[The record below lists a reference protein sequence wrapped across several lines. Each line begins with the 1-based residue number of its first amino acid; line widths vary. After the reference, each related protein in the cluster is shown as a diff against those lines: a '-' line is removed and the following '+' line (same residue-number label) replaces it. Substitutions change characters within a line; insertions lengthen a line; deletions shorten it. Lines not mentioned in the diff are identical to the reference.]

1 MNDLIYLD
9 TYVVQQDMRIRL
21 PKSVLSNL
29 DINKGQ
35 TKLDI
40 YLDLA
45 EKSLV
50 CGNLIMT
57 IEESSNDK
65 YTSSLSFYW
74 CWWYGRWI

>member
-29 DINKGQ
+29 YINKGQ

-50 CGNLIMT
+50 LKPN
-57 IEESSNDK
+57 NDDR
-65 YTSSLSFYW
+65 
-74 CWWYGRWI
+74 GEQ